1 PPHGA
6 GRRLFAAGA
15 GVAAMPTMHRPLGR
29 LLRTN
34 AFRLAAL
41 YLVLFATSV
50 SALLA
55 FIYFSTADFVER
67 QTEATVD
74 AEITG
79 LREQYHEHG
88 IDGLKKIIIDRSIGE
103 RRSDEPLYL
112 LYVGV
117 YLPFGGNMSHS

>member
-1 PPHGA
+1 MM
-6 GRRLFAAGA
+6 
-15 GVAAMPTMHRPLGR
+15 AMQRPLGR

-41 YLVLFATSV
+41 YLALFATSV

-79 LREQYHEHG
+79 LREQYYEHRL
-88 IDGLKKIIIDRSIGE
+88 DGLKKIIVERAVGE

-112 LYVGV
+112 LADENY
-117 YLPFGGNMSHS
+117 